1 MYAMFSQSSFSSLL
15 SRFWTQMRLKKSY
28 CIALKYEERNYLL
41 MVYIMMILPIFIREN
56 TSWRKFV
63 EREFEIL
70 KSENILELF

>member
-1 MYAMFSQSSFSSLL
+1 MFSQSSFSSLL

-41 MVYIMMILPIFIREN
+41 MVYIMMILPIFIRKN

>member
-1 MYAMFSQSSFSSLL
+1 MFSHMSSFSSLL

-56 TSWRKFV
+56 ISWRKFV

>member
-1 MYAMFSQSSFSSLL
+1 
-15 SRFWTQMRLKKSY
+15 MRLKKSY

-56 TSWRKFV
+56 ISWRKFV

>member
-1 MYAMFSQSSFSSLL
+1 
-15 SRFWTQMRLKKSY
+15 MRLKKSY

-41 MVYIMMILPIFIREN
+41 MVYIMMILSIFIREN

>member
-1 MYAMFSQSSFSSLL
+1 MFSQSSFSSLL

-56 TSWRKFV
+56 ISWRKFV